1 MFNYHLLLTTH
12 APAAAHDSVFFK
24 PPLKYYAATSAAGE
38 KDNSGN
44 VSMAIMSATIQD
56 GTNEVPHSVQTSDE
70 EDDDEV
76 KDVQAAEST
85 ADFWQPWQQRATN
98 SHPTSSQGQPDTND
112 AHGQGQNQTS
122 NNAVSG
128 LGNSIP
134 SHTSISHSLCWPH
147 LSPQQPGGG
156 GGSTSSCLSSDVT
169 TMHADELGGFVS
181 ALHFRPSVS
190 GHGALYWP
198 YGAAWSEHVLR

>member
-12 APAAAHDSVFFK
+12 HASAAAHDNVFFK
-24 PPLKYYAATSAAGE
+24 FPLKYHAATSAAGE

-44 VSMAIMSATIQD
+44 VSMAITSATLQD
-56 GTNEVPHSVQTSDE
+56 GTNEVPYSVQTSDE
-70 EDDDEV
+70 EDNDDEV

-85 ADFWQPWQQRATN
+85 AGFWQPWQQRTTN
-98 SHPTSSQGQPDTND
+98 SHPTSSQSPPDTND
-112 AHGQGQNQTS
+112 AQGQGQNQTS

-134 SHTSISHSLCWPH
+134 AHTSISHSLCWPH

-156 GGSTSSCLSSDVT
+156 GGLSSDVT